1 MTPPDTP
8 SETAEVSERSPVLR
22 SIEFLTGKDPN
33 LGSFLLTV
41 GIVTCVFIALFQF
54 TIPSPVSHLLT
65 AGVIIVTVVSAGFA
79 ALLDSLGYFDQETES
94 ETPVTTDSVATNKR
108 WVPAE
113 PVSAPL
119 PPMINFD
126 EELTELEE
134 HFDGTLPDEFT
145 PFIEDYRRLKTN
157 PGNRM
162 TIASDLR
169 TDLNPVS
176 AVLEEGTR
184 QYELSQQIGDKL
196 FRYIGDS
203 TDHVTVTDITSRDS
217 AGEPQAVASMAGE
230 LVVFDIAVENEGE
243 ATDAEVVVEFHA
255 NGDLVS
261 SRTVSLG
268 TVRPGATESVS
279 TNIYVPEST
288 DEMRTG
294 VQRATGS

>member
-1 MTPPDTP
+1 VTP
-8 SETAEVSERSPVLR
+8 SESTSESGETPNSSSFLQG
-22 SIEFLTGKDPN
+22 IEFLTGKDPN

-41 GIVTCVFIALFQF
+41 GIVTCVFIALFQV

-65 AGVIIVTVVSAGFA
+65 AGVIVITVVSAGFA
-79 ALLDSLGYFDQETES
+79 ALLDSLGYFDQETGS
-94 ETPVTTDSVATNKR
+94 ETTPDSVTNKRR

-126 EELTELEE
+126 TELTELQQ

-157 PGNRM
+157 PENRM

-184 QYELSQQIGDKL
+184 QYELYQQIGDQL
-196 FRYIGDS
+196 FRYIEDS
-203 TDHVTVTDITSRDS
+203 TDHVTVTEVASRDS
-217 AGEPQAVASMAGE
+217 AGEAQTVVSLAGE
-230 LVVFDIAVENEGE
+230 LAVFDIAVENEGE
-243 ATDAEVVVEFHA
+243 ATDVDIVVEFHA
-255 NGDLVS
+255 GGDLVS
-261 SRTVSLG
+261 SRTVSIG

-288 DEMRTG
+288 DEVRTG
-294 VQRATGS
+294 VQRAAGS